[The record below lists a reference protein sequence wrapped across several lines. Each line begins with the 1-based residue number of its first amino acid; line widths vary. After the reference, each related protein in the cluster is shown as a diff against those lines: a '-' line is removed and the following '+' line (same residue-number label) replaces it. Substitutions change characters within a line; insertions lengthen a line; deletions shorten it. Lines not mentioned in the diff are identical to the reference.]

1 MNELPKILIL
11 SNECFSEISSNGRTL
26 GNFFVG
32 WDKNKLAQF
41 FIQNNI
47 PDFKYCNNFFK
58 VTDKEVLK
66 SLFFKKLG
74 GKVELKI
81 EENIKVTN
89 QSVASNSIKKNPLTM
104 IIRNLVWKAGIWKR
118 NGFYNWIKEFNPDI
132 VLLQAGD
139 SPFMYDL
146 AYDISKKFNTKLVI
160 YNSEGY
166 YFKDFDYFRST
177 GLAHL
182 FYPIFFKVLKSSLE
196 RVYKQSSY
204 VFYLCDELKRE
215 YNKIFNEKSTV
226 FYTSSE
232 MLPILKEEKNKEFI
246 ISYCGNLGIN
256 RHRSLIEIADIVQK
270 IDSNIFIN
278 IYGKAPTEQVKKEL
292 EECKG
297 IKYHGMVSYEKVQ
310 EIMYKSDLLLHIESF
325 DEFYK
330 EDLKFAFSTKI
341 ADSLSCGKSF
351 LLYAPENLACTKYI
365 IENKVAHVVTEK
377 DKLYN
382 TLFKIIE
389 DEKFRKK
396 YISNALIISEKNHR
410 QKNNCLKFQKILKE
424 L

>member
-1 MNELPKILIL
+1 MNDLPKILII
-11 SNECFSEISSNGRTL
+11 SNECLSETSSNGRTL
-26 GNFFVG
+26 GNFFIG
-32 WDKNKLAQF
+32 WDTKNLAQF
-41 FIQNNI
+41 FIQNGT
-47 PDFKYCNNFFK
+47 PDFKYCDNFFK
-58 VTDKEVLK
+58 VTDRDALK
-66 SLFFKKLG
+66 SLFLKKLG
-74 GKVELKI
+74 GKVKQEIK
-81 EENIKVTN
+81 ENKEVSNQVVSSRNIKKT
-89 QSVASNSIKKNPLTM
+89 PLTM
-104 IIRNLVWKAGIWKR
+104 LIRNFIWKIGLWKK
-118 NGFYNWIKEFNPDI
+118 NGFYDWIKEFNPEV
-132 VLLQAGD
+132 VLLQSGD

-146 AYDISKKFNTKLVI
+146 AYDVSKKFNAKLVI

-196 RVYKQSSY
+196 RAYKQSSY

-215 YNKIFNEKSTV
+215 YNKVFNEKSGV

-232 MLPILKEEKNKEFI
+232 MLPIIKEKKNKEFI

-256 RHRSLIEIADIVQK
+256 RHRSLIEIADVVQEIK
-270 IDSNIFIN
+270 SNIFIN
-278 IYGKAPTEQVKKEL
+278 VYGKAPNEQVKKEL

-297 IKYHGMVSYEKVQ
+297 IKYYGMVSYGEVQ
-310 EIMYKSDLLLHIESF
+310 EIMYGSDLLLHIESF

-365 IENKVAHVVTEK
+365 IENKVAHVATSK
-377 DKLYN
+377 DELHDV
-382 TLFKIIE
+382 LFRIIN
-389 DEKFRKK
+389 DDGFRKK
-396 YISNALIISEKNHR
+396 YIANALAISEKNHR
-410 QKNNCLKFQKILKE
+410 QKNNCLRFQKILKE
-424 L
+424 I

>member
-1 MNELPKILIL
+1 MMNKKVLIL

-26 GNFFVG
+26 GSFFIG
-32 WDKNKLAQF
+32 WDTKNLAQF
-41 FIQNNI
+41 FIQNGT
-47 PDFKYCNNFFK
+47 PDFKYCDNFFK
-58 VTDKEVLK
+58 VTDRDALK
-66 SLFFKKLG
+66 SLFLKKLG
-74 GKVELKI
+74 GKIKKEIQENKKSSNGVVSSK
-81 EENIKVTN
+81 NIKKT
-89 QSVASNSIKKNPLTM
+89 PLTM
-104 IIRNLVWKAGIWKR
+104 LIRNFIWKIGLWKR
-118 NGFYNWIKEFNPDI
+118 NGFYDWIKEFNPEI

-146 AYDISKKFNTKLVI
+146 AYDVSKKFNAKLVI

-182 FYPIFFKVLKSSLE
+182 VYPVFFKILKSSLE
-196 RVYKQSSY
+196 RAYRQSSY
-204 VFYLCDELKRE
+204 VFYICDELKRE
-215 YNKIFNEKSTV
+215 YNKVFNEKSGV

-232 MLPILKEEKNKEFI
+232 MLPAIKEKKNKEFI

-256 RHRSLIEIADIVQK
+256 RHRSLIEIADAVQE
-270 IDSNIFIN
+270 INSNIFIN
-278 IYGKAPTEQVKKEL
+278 VYGKAPNEQVKKEL

-297 IKYHGMVSYEKVQ
+297 IKYYGMVSYEKVQ
-310 EIMYKSDLLLHIESF
+310 EIMYSSDLLLHIESF

-365 IENKVAHVVTEK
+365 IENKVAHVATSK
-377 DKLYN
+377 DELHDV
-382 TLFKIIE
+382 LFRIIN
-389 DEKFRKK
+389 DDGFRKK
-396 YISNALIISEKNHR
+396 YIANALAISEKNHR
-410 QKNNCLKFQKILKE
+410 QKNNCLRFQKILKE
-424 L
+424 I

>member
-11 SNECFSEISSNGRTL
+11 SNECFSEMSSNGRTL
-26 GNFFVG
+26 GNFFIG
-32 WDKNKLAQF
+32 WDKENIAQF
-41 FIQNNI
+41 FIQNGT

-58 VTDKEVLK
+58 VTDKEALK
-66 SLFFKKLG
+66 SLVLKKLG

-81 EENIKVTN
+81 EENKKINNQLVT
-89 QSVASNSIKKNPLTM
+89 SKKIKKNPLTM
-104 IIRNLVWKAGIWKR
+104 IVRNLVWRIGLWKR

-146 AYDISKKFNTKLVI
+146 AYDISKKFNIKLVI

-166 YFKDFDYFRST
+166 YFKDFDYFKSK
-177 GLAHL
+177 GLPHL
-182 FYPIFFKVLKSSLE
+182 FYPIFIKILKTSLE
-196 RVYKQSSY
+196 KAYKQSSY
-204 VFYLCDELKRE
+204 VFYLCDELKKE

-232 MLPILKEEKNKEFI
+232 MLPILKEEKNEEFI

-256 RHRSLIEIADIVQK
+256 RHRSLIEIADTVQK

-278 IYGKAPTEQVKKEL
+278 VYGKAPTEQVKKEL

-310 EIMYKSDLLLHIESF
+310 EIMYKSDLLLHVESF

>member
-1 MNELPKILIL
+1 MNSKILIL

-26 GNFFVG
+26 GNFFIG
-32 WDKNKLAQF
+32 WKKENIAQF
-41 FIQNNI
+41 FIQNGT
-47 PDFKYCNNFFK
+47 PDFRYCNNFFK

-66 SLFFKKLG
+66 SLVLKKLG

-81 EENIKVTN
+81 EENKKINN
-89 QSVASNSIKKNPLTM
+89 QLVASKKIKKNPLSM
-104 IIRNLVWKAGIWKR
+104 IARNLVWRIGLWKR

-146 AYDISKKFNTKLVI
+146 AYDISKKFNIKLVI

-166 YFKDFDYFRST
+166 YFKDFDYFKSK
-177 GLAHL
+177 GLPHL
-182 FYPIFFKVLKSSLE
+182 FYPIFIKILKTSLE
-196 RVYKQSSY
+196 KAYKQSSC
-204 VFYLCDELKRE
+204 VFYLCDELKKE

-232 MLPILKEEKNKEFI
+232 MLPILKEEKNEEFI

-256 RHRSLIEIADIVQK
+256 RHRSLIEIADTVQK

-278 IYGKAPTEQVKKEL
+278 VYGKAPTEQVKREL

-310 EIMYKSDLLLHIESF
+310 EIMYKSDLLLHVESF

-382 TLFKIIE
+382 TLFKIIK

>member
-11 SNECFSEISSNGRTL
+11 SNECFSEMSSNGRTL
-26 GNFFVG
+26 GNFFIG
-32 WDKNKLAQF
+32 WDKENIAQF
-41 FIQNNI
+41 FIQNET

-58 VTDKEVLK
+58 VTDKDVLK
-66 SLFFKKLG
+66 SLALKKLG

-81 EENIKVTN
+81 EENKKINNQLVT
-89 QSVASNSIKKNPLTM
+89 SKKIKKNPLTM
-104 IIRNLVWKAGIWKR
+104 IVRNFVWRIGLWKR

-146 AYDISKKFNTKLVI
+146 AYDISKKFKIKLVI

-166 YFKDFDYFRST
+166 YFKNFDYFKSK
-177 GLAHL
+177 GLPHL
-182 FYPIFFKVLKSSLE
+182 FYPIFIKILKNNLE
-196 RVYKQSSY
+196 KTYKQSSY
-204 VFYLCDELKRE
+204 VFYLCDELKKE

-232 MLPILKEEKNKEFI
+232 MLPALKEEKNEEFI

-256 RHRSLIEIADIVQK
+256 RHRSLIEIADTVQK

-310 EIMYKSDLLLHIESF
+310 EIMYKSDLLLHVESF

-382 TLFKIIE
+382 TLFEIIE
-389 DEKFRKK
+389 DERFRKK

-410 QKNNCLKFQKILKE
+410 QKNNCIKFQKILKE